1 MKFRSGFIA
10 IIGRPNVGKSTL
22 LNAIL
27 GEKVAITSEKP
38 QTTRKSMRG
47 VKNLANSQI
56 VFIDTPGLHGKEGLM
71 NAFMVKEALA
81 SLGDIDG
88 VLFMVEARELASSKK
103 PGAKEKER
111 EADEALIIE
120 NLKRVKAPVLLVI
133 NKVDKI
139 SKEALLPFIK
149 DYSCRASFKDVIPI
163 SATKGDNVDELV
175 NIIENLLPVGPKYF
189 PDDILTDTLERSL
202 AAEIVREKAFRYTS
216 QEIPYSI
223 AVVIDEFKEKPK
235 KNLVAIKAT
244 INVERDSQKGI
255 VIGKGGRML
264 KTIGKAAREDMER
277 LLGVKVFLE
286 LFVRVSKDW
295 TKNKSAL
302 KEFGYDS

>member
-27 GEKVAITSEKP
+27 GEKVAIVSDRP
-38 QTTRKSMRG
+38 QTTRNRMRG
-47 VKNLANSQI
+47 IKNLENSQI

-71 NAFMVKEALA
+71 NAYMVKEALA
-81 SLGDIDG
+81 SLSEVDG
-88 VLFMVEARELASSKK
+88 VLFMVEANRHSNKDKS
-103 PGAKEKER
+103 KER
-111 EADEALIIE
+111 DSDEALIIE
-120 NLKRVKAPVLLVI
+120 NLTRVKAPVTLVI
-133 NKVDKI
+133 NKIDKI
-139 SKEALLPFIK
+139 SRDELLPII
-149 DYSCRASFKDVIPI
+149 DAYSARFPFKEIVPV
-163 SATKGDNVDELV
+163 SATKAINVIEL
-175 NIIENLLPVGPKYF
+175 ISSIEKFLPEGPKYF

-223 AVVIDEFKEKPK
+223 AVVVEEFKEKPK
-235 KNLVAIKAT
+235 KNLIAIKAV

-264 KTIGKAAREDMER
+264 KIIGKAAREDLER
-277 LLGVKVFLE
+277 LLGVKIFLE
-286 LFVRVSKDW
+286 LFVRVKKDW
-295 TKNKSAL
+295 TKSKQAL
-302 KEFGYDS
+302 KEFGYDA